1 MTAGNGPVRPRANTI
16 SHVDASAIHLIAAA
30 SSNPR
35 NIVQGGHS
43 RHGSLMGLPQHD
55 NYAFGNGMSAA
66 LGQRGMNH
74 GLPKLDTNG
83 LGNLHMNN
91 GLHTAPVD
99 PQIMEFDWDM
109 FSREGNTVN
118 PNALHYSDSP
128 QSMAVD
134 SSVSYQH
141 VFPDMTPGQT
151 NENFDWMNG
160 FDHNMDFTA
169 NENAIDGSSP
179 SAISTASQSGIS
191 EVMLD
196 GSNQP
201 VSSGSMWQNN
211 MMAPSIISP
220 NPFAFDMTMSGFP
233 DFLNGGG
240 AVSPHTFPAKQAS
253 DPYFSTPPPSMT
265 SLSPSLVSGLTN
277 STGIQQTMNF
287 GPETPSSLSGPQQHS
302 PIATITEATRQAL
315 VIALN
320 QMTPFGGRKNSFA
333 AFSSPLAPQINGR
346 QPNDNTRNLPSTPDL
361 QRFVGAYLQYFQPH
375 LPFLHIPTLSFEV
388 PASQV
393 NSARQTGMVGGRGCL
408 LLSMAAIGALYE
420 MEQAVSRELFELAKK
435 MIQLYLE
442 ERRKADVRKA
452 DMRKVGMADKKA
464 QDNPVQTPVWLV
476 QAMLLNVIY
485 GHNCGDKTAGDI
497 AATHCAALISL
508 SRAAGLLRPPNGT
521 SAEDLN
527 PQDDAPM
534 ADTFLNSNRHDL
546 PEDQRAWLFWRI
558 TEERKRTLF
567 TVFALSSLLVSA
579 FNHTPALTNSDI
591 LLELPCDEEFW
602 ACENAAAFHAK
613 GGVAAA
619 NNNVM
624 LFHDALN
631 DLLRTSDKQQQNGY
645 VHGMPTTNLK
655 PSTFGC
661 FVLINALHNYIYE
674 TRQRHQN
681 RTWTNEET
689 EKMHRHIEPALKA
702 WQEAWASNPNH
713 SLERANPYG
722 FGALSADSI
731 PLLDLAYVRLFVN
744 LARSKEKFWQRDY
757 DGMADEITKGTEIL
771 QHAEHSPMSNMGTNS
786 DPSEVSSAHSGFGDS
801 PATSKSSPDFKLM
814 NMTGLA
820 NSISAVD
827 GSQQL
832 NGAISKRER
841 HLRKAAFYAADSLSM
856 SDKLGVTFADFTSR
870 ELPLQSALCLF
881 DCAQV
886 LAEWVITV
894 QERVGPY
901 LGVLGR
907 DDVNYSQ
914 VPAIMVL
921 EEEDIKLLI
930 KIQEVLQSAEVKM
943 NYEATMTGTL
953 PGLVMQQQQS
963 LSQELGYAAKILRVT
978 AFMLDK
984 AAVWP
989 SKCTQSFINFTTV
1002 LTYRSDASHG
1012 TQFGNASSTY
1022 AQTSREFTP
1031 ATDVKCNTP
1040 TDYVPCI
1047 LCWKDRKENDT
1058 DTPFSTTVTTILL
1071 RSEHQDCYDSKRYH
1085 MLFVMPSRR
1094 WASVLFLGHL

>member
-1 MTAGNGPVRPRANTI
+1 
-16 SHVDASAIHLIAAA
+16 
-30 SSNPR
+30 
-35 NIVQGGHS
+35 
-43 RHGSLMGLPQHD
+43 
-55 NYAFGNGMSAA
+55 
-66 LGQRGMNH
+66 
-74 GLPKLDTNG
+74 
-83 LGNLHMNN
+83 
-91 GLHTAPVD
+91 
-99 PQIMEFDWDM
+99 
-109 FSREGNTVN
+109 
-118 PNALHYSDSP
+118 
-128 QSMAVD
+128 
-134 SSVSYQH
+134 
-141 VFPDMTPGQT
+141 
-151 NENFDWMNG
+151 
-160 FDHNMDFTA
+160 
-169 NENAIDGSSP
+169 
-179 SAISTASQSGIS
+179 
-191 EVMLD
+191 
-196 GSNQP
+196 
-201 VSSGSMWQNN
+201 
-211 MMAPSIISP
+211 
-220 NPFAFDMTMSGFP
+220 
-233 DFLNGGG
+233 
-240 AVSPHTFPAKQAS
+240 
-253 DPYFSTPPPSMT
+253 
-265 SLSPSLVSGLTN
+265 
-277 STGIQQTMNF
+277 
-287 GPETPSSLSGPQQHS
+287 
-302 PIATITEATRQAL
+302 
-315 VIALN
+315 
-320 QMTPFGGRKNSFA
+320 
-333 AFSSPLAPQINGR
+333 
-346 QPNDNTRNLPSTPDL
+346 
-361 QRFVGAYLQYFQPH
+361 
-375 LPFLHIPTLSFEV
+375 
-388 PASQV
+388 
-393 NSARQTGMVGGRGCL
+393 
-408 LLSMAAIGALYE
+408 
-420 MEQAVSRELFELAKK
+420 
-435 MIQLYLE
+435 
-442 ERRKADVRKA
+442 
-452 DMRKVGMADKKA
+452 
-464 QDNPVQTPVWLV
+464 
-476 QAMLLNVIY
+476 
-485 GHNCGDKTAGDI
+485 
-497 AATHCAALISL
+497 
-508 SRAAGLLRPPNGT
+508 
-521 SAEDLN
+521 
-527 PQDDAPM
+527 
-534 ADTFLNSNRHDL
+534 
-546 PEDQRAWLFWRI
+546 
-558 TEERKRTLF
+558 
-567 TVFALSSLLVSA
+567 
-579 FNHTPALTNSDI
+579 
-591 LLELPCDEEFW
+591 
-602 ACENAAAFHAK
+602 
-613 GGVAAA
+613 
-619 NNNVM
+619 
-624 LFHDALN
+624 
-631 DLLRTSDKQQQNGY
+631 
-645 VHGMPTTNLK
+645 MPTTNLK

-771 QHAEHSPMSNMGTNS
+771 QHAEHSPTSNMGTNS

-814 NMTGLA
+814 NMNGMAT
-820 NSISAVD
+820 SISAVD

-1012 TQFGNASSTY
+1012 TQSGNASSTY
-1022 AQTSREFTP
+1022 AQTS
-1031 ATDVKCNTP
+1031 
-1040 TDYVPCI
+1040 
-1047 LCWKDRKENDT
+1047 
-1058 DTPFSTTVTTILL
+1058 
-1071 RSEHQDCYDSKRYH
+1071 
-1085 MLFVMPSRR
+1085 
-1094 WASVLFLGHL
+1094 